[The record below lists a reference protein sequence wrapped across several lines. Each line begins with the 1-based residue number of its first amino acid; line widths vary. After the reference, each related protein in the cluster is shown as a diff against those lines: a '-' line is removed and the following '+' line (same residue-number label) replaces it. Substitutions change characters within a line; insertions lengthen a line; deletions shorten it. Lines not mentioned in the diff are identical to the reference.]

1 MGLSRLPE
9 SLVMR
14 RWTVCAKAAEGSG
27 ADDGYRHAPPDLVAL
42 HSILYNASME
52 LISMGRESRQAFE
65 VALSFVAKA
74 KEAISSMSVVHPSLV
89 QPPPCSER
97 SDPIRERDEA
107 DQLKGVVAPPHVR
120 SRGRP
125 RQRRFKSPVES
136 PGAHKRNRP
145 SARENVSDVFSSVET
160 FDGDV
165 DEDSRTKPDVQPG
178 SGLFCSGGKSGK
190 RSCHLC
196 GEKGHYKSTCG
207 RKSTYTAK

>member
-52 LISMGRESRQAFE
+52 LVSMGRESRQAFE

-107 DQLKGVVAPPHVR
+107 DQLKGVVAPPHVW

-125 RQRRFKSPVES
+125 RQSRFKSPVES
-136 PGAHKRNRP
+136 PGAHKRKRP
-145 SARENVSDVFSSVET
+145 FARENV
-160 FDGDV
+160 DGIDLHQLAV
-165 DEDSRTKPDVQPG
+165 GPTGPLTSRPDRGPSPRRGWWAPSHNAINSRWGPRLKTRGSLEPPHLTEKP
-178 SGLFCSGGKSGK
+178 
-190 RSCHLC
+190 
-196 GEKGHYKSTCG
+196 
-207 RKSTYTAK
+207 